1 MNTLKTENFAEYVLT
16 NEELINVRGGLGGP
30 VMVDKDPTKPPIIIE
45 L

>member
-1 MNTLKTENFAEYVLT
+1 MNTLKTENFVEYVLS

-30 VMVDKDPTKPPIIIE
+30 VMVETDPTKPPIIIE

>member
-1 MNTLKTENFAEYVLT
+1 MNTLKTENFAEYVLS

-30 VMVDKDPTKPPIIIE
+30 VMVDTDPTKPPIIIE